1 MILVMPRIALAIMFL
16 GAAAAHATEVY
27 SPRAGETL
35 HGGSFAQLTWSPG
48 RLPSNAEEWEAFLSI
63 DGGAHYAFR
72 ITPHLNLTL
81 HSVTWLVPN
90 VDAREARILI
100 RVGDEK
106 HERHFESGFTFA
118 IVRDAADSSPPLT
131 FVRTSAE
138 AAREGDEPVVAWA
151 EGDRAGTRVAHVVHV
166 DPPGAMN
173 AVHSIRSTA
182 SLVAAAPK
190 SSEAEVRQTDGGRTI
205 PQERRRVSP
214 GYQLRSAALL
224 LLCTRLNV

>member
-1 MILVMPRIALAIMFL
+1 MIHVMPRIALAIIFL

-48 RLPSNAEEWEAFLSI
+48 QLPSHADEWEAFLSI

-72 ITPHLNLTL
+72 ITPHLNLNL

-106 HERHFESGFTFA
+106 HERHFESAFTFA
-118 IVRDAADSSPPLT
+118 IVRDAADSSPPVT
-131 FVRTSAE
+131 FVGTRAE

-151 EGDRAGTRVAHVVHV
+151 EGDRSGTRVAQVAHV

-173 AVHSIRSTA
+173 AVHSIRSNS

-190 SSEAEVRQTDGGRTI
+190 SSEAEARQTDGGRTI
-205 PQERRRVSP
+205 PQARRRVSP